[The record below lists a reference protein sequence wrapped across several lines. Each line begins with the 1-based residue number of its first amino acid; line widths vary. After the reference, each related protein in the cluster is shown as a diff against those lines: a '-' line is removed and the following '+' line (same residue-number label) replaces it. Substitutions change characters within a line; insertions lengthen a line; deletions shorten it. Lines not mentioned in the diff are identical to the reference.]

1 MKNNNRKKGPFYV
14 RARLTPRRIEVLRTI
29 FKLIQKRRFPS
40 PSMQEIADKMA
51 MPDRQ
56 SVHNHLLV
64 LRHMNMVNW
73 QEHKARTLQITEAGL
88 SVLGKEADA
97 VPQG

>member
-1 MKNNNRKKGPFYV
+1 MNNPNKKNAPFYV

-29 FKLIQKRRFPS
+29 FKLAKKRGHPA
-40 PSMQEIADKMA
+40 PSMQEIADKMNL
-51 MPDRQ
+51 PDRQ

-73 QEHKARTLQITEAGL
+73 KHHKARTLQITQAGL
-88 SVLGKEADA
+88 SVLGKDVDA
-97 VPQG
+97 VLEG